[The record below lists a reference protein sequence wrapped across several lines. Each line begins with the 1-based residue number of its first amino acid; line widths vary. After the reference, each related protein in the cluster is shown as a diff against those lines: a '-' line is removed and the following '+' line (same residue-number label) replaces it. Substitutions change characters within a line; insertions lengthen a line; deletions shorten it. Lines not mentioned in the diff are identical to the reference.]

1 MSRTRIAPQTGVG
14 FELRKG
20 DRLKVIDPKG
30 QQVADLFC
38 FTKGSPPAPLSSG
51 RSIDYADTV
60 LFTKGHQ
67 LYSRDGYPVLRILE
81 DTCGRHDFLVTPC
94 SLQMFRMLGHEGYH
108 PSCQENLERA
118 LAGFPVD
125 VAQIGTTFNI
135 FMNIPI
141 SPEGKIRVETP
152 LSRAGDYVVLEALAD
167 LYVGLTACSDEGTN
181 GGTCKEI
188 EFEIERA

>member
-1 MSRTRIAPQTGVG
+1 MTLSRIAPQSGVG
-14 FELRKG
+14 FELGRG

-30 QQVADLFC
+30 EQVADLFC
-38 FTKGSPPAPLSSG
+38 FTKTNPPAPLSSG

-60 LFTKGHQ
+60 LFTKGHE
-67 LYSRDGYPVLRILE
+67 LYSRDGYPVLKILE

-94 SLQMFRMLGHEGYH
+94 SLQMFQMLGHEGYH

-118 LAGFPVD
+118 LSQFPVN
-125 VAQIGTTFNI
+125 VAEIGSTFNI

-141 SPEGKIRVETP
+141 AADGKIKVETP
-152 LSRAGDYVVLEALAD
+152 LSRPGDYVVLEALTD

-181 GGTCKEI
+181 GGSCKEI
-188 EFEIERA
+188 HYEILRA